1 MLNCNTF
8 LDVRS
13 SWIRIPEKEADLQTL
28 ARVDHSVVTLVGQG
42 ITLTGSQRKDMK
54 DIIVHILE
62 TFPTLCV

>member
-1 MLNCNTF
+1 M
-8 LDVRS
+8 
-13 SWIRIPEKEADLQTL
+13 RIPEKEADLQTL

-42 ITLTGSQRKDMK
+42 ITLTGSKRKGMK

>member
-1 MLNCNTF
+1 MRCT
-8 LDVRS
+8 
-13 SWIRIPEKEADLQTL
+13 WIRIPEKEADLQTL

-42 ITLTGSQRKDMK
+42 IALTGSQRKGMK

>member
-1 MLNCNTF
+1 MRCTG
-8 LDVRS
+8 
-13 SWIRIPEKEADLQTL
+13 IRIPEKEADLQTL
-28 ARVDHSVVTLVGQG
+28 ARVHHSVVTLVGQG